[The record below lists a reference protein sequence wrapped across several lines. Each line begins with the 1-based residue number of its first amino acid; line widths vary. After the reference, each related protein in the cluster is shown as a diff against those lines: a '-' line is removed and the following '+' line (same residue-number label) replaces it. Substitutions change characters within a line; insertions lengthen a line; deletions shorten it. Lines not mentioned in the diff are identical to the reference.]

1 MIITGK
7 NGKKFKIKMVY
18 STNNNQAQQKSTYN
32 KIILVD
38 STSNFENIKNFF
50 KQENNLLIISFDYKS
65 HKKLES
71 ENIPHQL
78 SDDYITDSQCKII
91 QDYVYK
97 FTYWYFEK
105 DFSKFLEYREINL
118 GRLYQDELLNFFVRF
133 LKKFKEIEIIFASNQ
148 NKEFLAENELF
159 DIIQFFTNST
169 LNLQKS
175 TKKFHSFPHEEM
187 RVNLKIAGYEKSLF
201 LSRDRY
207 LKLKKLADFLINN
220 MFNPKITDNT
230 KTKIL
235 FAEYNTERY
244 KELFLKSKKF
254 NAEIF
259 FYGKRRPAFWN
270 GSTLKTIRNSKCKII
285 TNHLI
290 YDNVAKHEEKLG
302 IKKMRTQLSELWK
315 KNSSLEKFFTFG
327 DFEVF
332 TLIKPVLVELIENR
346 LSHTIHEIELVNR
359 MFQKIR
365 FDFSVIIN
373 ELGFSEQIISCLSKT
388 HKVKCIHMQEGFHW
402 DTIAAHANLTS
413 QGAYLHDADTLA
425 VWGDIDRSISIENGG
440 IPSNKVRIIG
450 APRYDNLFN
459 SETKKQDYIL
469 LASSG
474 DPQPEEVNGI
484 RINKIEEYLTDIL
497 QISKIVRELDEE
509 VFIKLHPSPTQ
520 LMDLVELGKKIDPKI
535 TIVSHGEITSL
546 LPSAKLVISI
556 GMSSAIIEAL
566 ILKKPVIFI
575 PGIDYNWGDPSII
588 NEKGCLISS
597 INELKN
603 DLKGVLNNTK
613 LYAEQQNSS
622 RKYLSKL
629 ISHHGNASDEFYK
642 YLKNYTI

>member
-1 MIITGK
+1 ME
-7 NGKKFKIKMVY
+7 
-18 STNNNQAQQKSTYN
+18 

-50 KQENNLLIISFDYKS
+50 KKENNLSIISFDYKS
-65 HKKLES
+65 HKKLENG
-71 ENIPHQL
+71 NIPHQI
-78 SDDYITDSQCKII
+78 SDDYITDLQCKTI

-118 GRLYQDELLNFFVRF
+118 GRLFQDELLNFFVRF

-207 LKLKKLADFLINN
+207 LKLKKLTDFLINN

-413 QGAYLHDADTLA
+413 QGAYLHDADILA

-520 LMDLVELGKKIDPKI
+520 IIDLVKLGKTIDPKI

>member
-1 MIITGK
+1 ME
-7 NGKKFKIKMVY
+7 
-18 STNNNQAQQKSTYN
+18 

-50 KQENNLLIISFDYKS
+50 KKENNLSIISFDYKS
-65 HKKLES
+65 HKKLENG
-71 ENIPHQL
+71 NIPHQI
-78 SDDYITDSQCKII
+78 SDDYITDLQCKTI

-118 GRLYQDELLNFFVRF
+118 GRLFQDELLNFFVRF

-207 LKLKKLADFLINN
+207 LKLKKLSDFLINK

-302 IKKMRTQLSELWK
+302 IKKMQTQLSELWK

-440 IPSNKVRIIG
+440 IPSNKVKIIG

-597 INELKN
+597 ISELKD

-613 LYAEQQNSS
+613 LYTEQQNSS

>member
-1 MIITGK
+1 ME
-7 NGKKFKIKMVY
+7 
-18 STNNNQAQQKSTYN
+18 

-50 KQENNLLIISFDYKS
+50 KKENNLSIISFDYKS
-65 HKKLES
+65 HKKLENG
-71 ENIPHQL
+71 NIPHQI
-78 SDDYITDSQCKII
+78 SDDYITDLQCKTI

-118 GRLYQDELLNFFVRF
+118 GRLFQDELLNFFVRF

-207 LKLKKLADFLINN
+207 LKLKKLSDFLINK

-302 IKKMRTQLSELWK
+302 IKKMQTQLSELWK

-346 LSHTIHEIELVNR
+346 LSRTIHEIELVNR

-520 LMDLVELGKKIDPKI
+520 LMDLVELEKKIDPKI

>member
-1 MIITGK
+1 ME
-7 NGKKFKIKMVY
+7 
-18 STNNNQAQQKSTYN
+18 

-50 KQENNLLIISFDYKS
+50 KKENNLSIISFDYKS
-65 HKKLES
+65 HKKLENG
-71 ENIPHQL
+71 NIPHQI
-78 SDDYITDSQCKII
+78 SDDYITDLQCKTI

-118 GRLYQDELLNFFVRF
+118 GRLFQDELLNFFVRF

-207 LKLKKLADFLINN
+207 LKLKKLSDFLINK

-346 LSHTIHEIELVNR
+346 LSRTIHEIELVNR

-440 IPSNKVRIIG
+440 IPPNKVRIIG

-556 GMSSAIIEAL
+556 GISSAIIEAL

>member
-1 MIITGK
+1 ME
-7 NGKKFKIKMVY
+7 
-18 STNNNQAQQKSTYN
+18 

-50 KQENNLLIISFDYKS
+50 KKGNNLSIISFDYKS
-65 HKKLES
+65 HKKLENG
-71 ENIPHQL
+71 NIPHQI
-78 SDDYITDSQCKII
+78 SDDYITDLQCKTI

-118 GRLYQDELLNFFVRF
+118 GRLFQDELLNFFVRF

-207 LKLKKLADFLINN
+207 LKLKKLSDFLINN

-440 IPSNKVRIIG
+440 IPSNKVKIIG

-520 LMDLVELGKKIDPKI
+520 LMDLVELEKKIDPKI

>member
-1 MIITGK
+1 ME
-7 NGKKFKIKMVY
+7 
-18 STNNNQAQQKSTYN
+18 

-50 KQENNLLIISFDYKS
+50 KKGNNLSIISFDYKS
-65 HKKLES
+65 HKKLENG
-71 ENIPHQL
+71 NIPHQI
-78 SDDYITDSQCKII
+78 SDDYITDLQCKTI

-118 GRLYQDELLNFFVRF
+118 GRLFQDELLNFFVRF

-207 LKLKKLADFLINN
+207 LKLKKLSDFLINK

-346 LSHTIHEIELVNR
+346 LSRTIHEIELVNR

-484 RINKIEEYLTDIL
+484 RINKIEKYLTDIL

>member
-1 MIITGK
+1 ME
-7 NGKKFKIKMVY
+7 
-18 STNNNQAQQKSTYN
+18 

-50 KQENNLLIISFDYKS
+50 KKGNNLSIISFDYKS
-65 HKKLES
+65 HKKLENG
-71 ENIPHQL
+71 NIPHQI
-78 SDDYITDSQCKII
+78 SDDYITDLQCKTI

-118 GRLYQDELLNFFVRF
+118 GRLFQDELLNFFVRF

-207 LKLKKLADFLINN
+207 LKLKKLSDFLINK

-346 LSHTIHEIELVNR
+346 LSRTIHEIELVNR

-603 DLKGVLNNTK
+603 DLKGILNNTK

-642 YLKNYTI
+642 YLENYTI

>member
-1 MIITGK
+1 ME
-7 NGKKFKIKMVY
+7 
-18 STNNNQAQQKSTYN
+18 

-50 KQENNLLIISFDYKS
+50 KKGNNLSIISFDYKS
-65 HKKLES
+65 HKKLENG
-71 ENIPHQL
+71 NIPHQI
-78 SDDYITDSQCKII
+78 SDDYITDLQCKTI

-118 GRLYQDELLNFFVRF
+118 GRLFQDELLNFFVRF

-201 LSRDRY
+201 LSRNRY
-207 LKLKKLADFLINN
+207 LKLKKLSDFLINK
-220 MFNPKITDNT
+220 MFNPKITDNAE
-230 KTKIL
+230 TKIL

-270 GSTLKTIRNSKCKII
+270 ASTLKTIRNSKCKII

-315 KNSSLEKFFTFG
+315 KNSLLEKFFTFG
-327 DFEVF
+327 NFEVF
-332 TLIKPVLVELIENR
+332 SLIKPILVELIENR

-373 ELGFSEQIISCLSKT
+373 EIGFSEQIISSLSKT
-388 HKVKCIHMQEGFHW
+388 HNVKCIHMQEGFHW
-402 DTIAAHANLTS
+402 DTKAVNANLTS
-413 QGAYLHDADTLA
+413 KGAYLHNADKLA
-425 VWGDIDRSISIENGG
+425 VWGDIDRTISIENGG
-440 IPSNKVRIIG
+440 VPSNKVKIIG

-459 SETKKQDYIL
+459 SENKKQDYIL

-484 RINKIEEYLTDIL
+484 RIKKIEKYLTDIL
-497 QISKIVRELDEE
+497 QISKIVRDLDEE

-520 LMDLVELGKKIDPKI
+520 IMDLVELRKTIDPKI

-575 PGIDYNWGDPSII
+575 PGIDYNWGEPSII
-588 NEKGCLISS
+588 TEKGCLISS

-603 DLKGVLNNTK
+603 DLEGILNDTK
-613 LYAEQQNSS
+613 RYSEQQTSS
-622 RKYLSKL
+622 QKYLSKL

-642 YLKNYTI
+642 YLENYTV

>member
-1 MIITGK
+1 ME
-7 NGKKFKIKMVY
+7 
-18 STNNNQAQQKSTYN
+18 

-50 KQENNLLIISFDYKS
+50 KKENNLSIISFDYKS
-65 HKKLES
+65 HKKLENG
-71 ENIPHQL
+71 NIPHQI
-78 SDDYITDSQCKII
+78 SDDYITDLQCKTI

-118 GRLYQDELLNFFVRF
+118 GRLFQDELLNFFVRF

-207 LKLKKLADFLINN
+207 LKLKKLTDFLINN

-346 LSHTIHEIELVNR
+346 LSRTIHEIELVNR

-459 SETKKQDYIL
+459 SETKKQNYIL

-497 QISKIVRELDEE
+497 QISKIVRDLDEE

-520 LMDLVELGKKIDPKI
+520 IMDLVELRKTIDPKI

>member
-1 MIITGK
+1 ME
-7 NGKKFKIKMVY
+7 
-18 STNNNQAQQKSTYN
+18 

-38 STSNFENIKNFF
+38 STSNFENIKNSF
-50 KQENNLLIISFDYKS
+50 KKENNLSIISFDYKS
-65 HKKLES
+65 HKKLEN

-78 SDDYITDSQCKII
+78 SDDYITDSQCKTI

-159 DIIQFFTNST
+159 DIVQFFTNSA

-175 TKKFHSFPHEEM
+175 IKKFHSFPHEEM
-187 RVNLKIAGYEKSLF
+187 RVNLKIGGYEKSLF

-207 LKLKKLADFLINN
+207 LKLKKLSDFLINN

-285 TNHLI
+285 TNQLI

-302 IKKMRTQLSELWK
+302 IKKMQKQLSELWK
-315 KNSSLEKFFTFG
+315 ENTSLEKFFTFG

-332 TLIKPVLVELIENR
+332 NLIKPVLVELIENR

-388 HKVKCIHMQEGFHW
+388 HKIKCVHMQEGFHW
-402 DTIAAHANLTS
+402 DTIPANANLTS

-425 VWGDIDRSISIENGG
+425 VWGDIDRTISIENGG
-440 IPSNKVRIIG
+440 VPSNKVKIIG

-484 RINKIEEYLTDIL
+484 RINKIEKYLTDIL

-520 LMDLVELGKKIDPKI
+520 LMDLVELGKTIDPKI
-535 TIVSHGEITSL
+535 TIASHGEITSL

-597 INELKN
+597 INELKS
-603 DLKGVLNNTK
+603 DLEGVLNNTK

-622 RKYLSKL
+622 QKYLSKL

-642 YLKNYTI
+642 YLKNYTIQE

>member
-1 MIITGK
+1 ME
-7 NGKKFKIKMVY
+7 
-18 STNNNQAQQKSTYN
+18 

-50 KQENNLLIISFDYKS
+50 KKENNLSIISFDYKS
-65 HKKLES
+65 HKKLENG
-71 ENIPHQL
+71 NIPHQI
-78 SDDYITDSQCKII
+78 SDDYITDLQCKTI

-118 GRLYQDELLNFFVRF
+118 GRLFQDELLNFFVRF

-207 LKLKKLADFLINN
+207 LKLKKLSDFLINK
-220 MFNPKITDNT
+220 MFSPKITDNT

-642 YLKNYTI
+642 YLENYTI

>member
-1 MIITGK
+1 ME
-7 NGKKFKIKMVY
+7 
-18 STNNNQAQQKSTYN
+18 

-50 KQENNLLIISFDYKS
+50 KKENNLSIISFDYKS
-65 HKKLES
+65 HKKLENG
-71 ENIPHQL
+71 NIPHQI
-78 SDDYITDSQCKII
+78 SDDYITDLQCKTI

-118 GRLYQDELLNFFVRF
+118 GRLFQDELLNFFVRF

-207 LKLKKLADFLINN
+207 LKLKKLTDFLINN

-302 IKKMRTQLSELWK
+302 IKKMQTQLSELWK

-597 INELKN
+597 ISELKD

-613 LYAEQQNSS
+613 LYTEQQNSS

>member
-1 MIITGK
+1 ME
-7 NGKKFKIKMVY
+7 
-18 STNNNQAQQKSTYN
+18 

-50 KQENNLLIISFDYKS
+50 KKENNLSIISFDYKS
-65 HKKLES
+65 HKKLENG
-71 ENIPHQL
+71 NIPHQI
-78 SDDYITDSQCKII
+78 SDDYITDLQCKTI

-118 GRLYQDELLNFFVRF
+118 GRLFQDELLNFFVRF

-207 LKLKKLADFLINN
+207 LKLKKLTDFLINN

-388 HKVKCIHMQEGFHW
+388 YKVKCIHMQEGFHW

-440 IPSNKVRIIG
+440 IPSNKVKIIG

-597 INELKN
+597 ISELKD

>member
-1 MIITGK
+1 ME
-7 NGKKFKIKMVY
+7 
-18 STNNNQAQQKSTYN
+18 

-50 KQENNLLIISFDYKS
+50 KKENNLSIISFDYKS
-65 HKKLES
+65 HKKLENG
-71 ENIPHQL
+71 NIPHQI
-78 SDDYITDSQCKII
+78 SDDYITDLQCKTI

-118 GRLYQDELLNFFVRF
+118 GRLFQDELLNFFVRF

-207 LKLKKLADFLINN
+207 LKLKKLSDFLINK

-315 KNSSLEKFFTFG
+315 KNSSLEKFFTFE

-520 LMDLVELGKKIDPKI
+520 LMDLVELEKKIDPKI

>member
-1 MIITGK
+1 ME
-7 NGKKFKIKMVY
+7 
-18 STNNNQAQQKSTYN
+18 

-50 KQENNLLIISFDYKS
+50 KKENNLSIISFDYKS
-65 HKKLES
+65 HKKLENG
-71 ENIPHQL
+71 NIPHQI
-78 SDDYITDSQCKII
+78 SDDYITDLQCKTI

-118 GRLYQDELLNFFVRF
+118 GRLFQDELLNFFVRF

-207 LKLKKLADFLINN
+207 LKLKKLSDFLINK

-346 LSHTIHEIELVNR
+346 LSRTIHEIELVNR

-425 VWGDIDRSISIENGG
+425 VCGDIDRSISIENGG

>member
-1 MIITGK
+1 ME
-7 NGKKFKIKMVY
+7 
-18 STNNNQAQQKSTYN
+18 

-50 KQENNLLIISFDYKS
+50 KKENNLSIISFDYKS
-65 HKKLES
+65 HKKLENG
-71 ENIPHQL
+71 NIPHQI
-78 SDDYITDSQCKII
+78 SDDYITDLQCKTI

-118 GRLYQDELLNFFVRF
+118 GRLFQDELLNFFVRF

-201 LSRDRY
+201 ISRDRY
-207 LKLKKLADFLINN
+207 LKLKKLSDFLINK

-346 LSHTIHEIELVNR
+346 LSRTIHEIELVNR

>member
-1 MIITGK
+1 ME
-7 NGKKFKIKMVY
+7 
-18 STNNNQAQQKSTYN
+18 

-50 KQENNLLIISFDYKS
+50 KKGNNLSIISFDYKS
-65 HKKLES
+65 HKKLENG
-71 ENIPHQL
+71 NIPHQI
-78 SDDYITDSQCKII
+78 SDDYITDLQCKTI

-118 GRLYQDELLNFFVRF
+118 GRLFQDELLNFFVRF

-207 LKLKKLADFLINN
+207 LKLKKLSDFLINK

-346 LSHTIHEIELVNR
+346 LSRTIHEIELVNR

-520 LMDLVELGKKIDPKI
+520 LMDLVELEKKIDPKI

>member
-1 MIITGK
+1 ME
-7 NGKKFKIKMVY
+7 
-18 STNNNQAQQKSTYN
+18 

-50 KQENNLLIISFDYKS
+50 KKENNLSIISFDYKS
-65 HKKLES
+65 HKKLENG
-71 ENIPHQL
+71 NIPHQI
-78 SDDYITDSQCKII
+78 SDDYITDLQCKTI

-118 GRLYQDELLNFFVRF
+118 GRLFQDELLNFFVRF

-207 LKLKKLADFLINN
+207 LKLKKLTDFLINN

-302 IKKMRTQLSELWK
+302 IKKMQTQLSELWK

-346 LSHTIHEIELVNR
+346 LSYTIHEIELVNR

>member
-1 MIITGK
+1 ME
-7 NGKKFKIKMVY
+7 
-18 STNNNQAQQKSTYN
+18 

-50 KQENNLLIISFDYKS
+50 KKGNNLSIISFDYKS
-65 HKKLES
+65 HKKLENG
-71 ENIPHQL
+71 NIPHQI
-78 SDDYITDSQCKII
+78 SDDYITDLQCKTI

-118 GRLYQDELLNFFVRF
+118 GRLFQDELLNFFVRF

-207 LKLKKLADFLINN
+207 LKLKKLTDFLINN

-346 LSHTIHEIELVNR
+346 LSRTIHEIELVNR

-497 QISKIVRELDEE
+497 QISKIVRDLDEE

-520 LMDLVELGKKIDPKI
+520 LMDLVELGRTIDPKI

-546 LPSAKLVISI
+546 LPSAKLVISVGI
-556 GMSSAIIEAL
+556 SSAIIEAL

-575 PGIDYNWGDPSII
+575 PGIDYNWGKPSVI

-597 INELKN
+597 ITELKN
-603 DLKGVLNNTK
+603 DLERILNNKK

-622 RKYLSKL
+622 QKYLSKL

>member
-1 MIITGK
+1 ME
-7 NGKKFKIKMVY
+7 
-18 STNNNQAQQKSTYN
+18 

-50 KQENNLLIISFDYKS
+50 KKENNLSIISFDYKS
-65 HKKLES
+65 HKKLENG
-71 ENIPHQL
+71 NIPHQI
-78 SDDYITDSQCKII
+78 SDDYITDLQCKTI

-118 GRLYQDELLNFFVRF
+118 GRLFQDELLNFFVRF

-207 LKLKKLADFLINN
+207 LKLKKLTDFLINN

-597 INELKN
+597 ISELKD

>member
-1 MIITGK
+1 ME
-7 NGKKFKIKMVY
+7 
-18 STNNNQAQQKSTYN
+18 

-50 KQENNLLIISFDYKS
+50 KKENNLSIISFDYKS
-65 HKKLES
+65 HKKLENG
-71 ENIPHQL
+71 NIPHQI
-78 SDDYITDSQCKII
+78 SDDYITDLQCKTI

-118 GRLYQDELLNFFVRF
+118 GRLFQDELLNFFVRF

-207 LKLKKLADFLINN
+207 LKLKKLSDFLINK
-220 MFNPKITDNT
+220 MFSPKITDNT

>member
-1 MIITGK
+1 ME
-7 NGKKFKIKMVY
+7 
-18 STNNNQAQQKSTYN
+18 

-50 KQENNLLIISFDYKS
+50 KKENNLSIISFDYKS
-65 HKKLES
+65 HKKLENG
-71 ENIPHQL
+71 NIPHQI
-78 SDDYITDSQCKII
+78 SDDYITDLQCKTI

-118 GRLYQDELLNFFVRF
+118 GRLFQDELLNFFVRF

-302 IKKMRTQLSELWK
+302 IKKMQTQLSELWK

-642 YLKNYTI
+642 YLENYTI

>member
-1 MIITGK
+1 ME
-7 NGKKFKIKMVY
+7 
-18 STNNNQAQQKSTYN
+18 
-32 KIILVD
+32 KIILID
-38 STSNFENIKNFF
+38 STSNFENTKNFF
-50 KQENNLLIISFDYKS
+50 KKENNLSIISFDYKS
-65 HKKLES
+65 HKKLENG
-71 ENIPHQL
+71 NIPHQI
-78 SDDYITDSQCKII
+78 SDDYITDLQCKTI

-118 GRLYQDELLNFFVRF
+118 GRLFQDELLNFFVRF

-207 LKLKKLADFLINN
+207 LKLKKLTDFLINN

-302 IKKMRTQLSELWK
+302 IKKMQIQLSELWK

-642 YLKNYTI
+642 YLENYTI

>member
-1 MIITGK
+1 ME
-7 NGKKFKIKMVY
+7 
-18 STNNNQAQQKSTYN
+18 

-50 KQENNLLIISFDYKS
+50 KKENNLSIISFDYKS
-65 HKKLES
+65 HKKLENG
-71 ENIPHQL
+71 NIPHQI
-78 SDDYITDSQCKII
+78 SDDYITDLQCKTI

-118 GRLYQDELLNFFVRF
+118 GRLFQDELLNFFVRF

-207 LKLKKLADFLINN
+207 LKLKKLTDFLINN

-346 LSHTIHEIELVNR
+346 LSRTIHEIELVNR

-642 YLKNYTI
+642 YLENYTI

>member
-1 MIITGK
+1 ME
-7 NGKKFKIKMVY
+7 
-18 STNNNQAQQKSTYN
+18 

-50 KQENNLLIISFDYKS
+50 KKENNLSIISFDYKS
-65 HKKLES
+65 HKKLENG
-71 ENIPHQL
+71 NIPHQI
-78 SDDYITDSQCKII
+78 SDDYITDLQCKTI

-118 GRLYQDELLNFFVRF
+118 GRLFQDELLNFFVRF

-207 LKLKKLADFLINN
+207 LKLKKLSDFLINK

-315 KNSSLEKFFTFG
+315 KNSLLEKFFTFG
-327 DFEVF
+327 NFEVF
-332 TLIKPVLVELIENR
+332 SLIKPILVELIENR

-373 ELGFSEQIISCLSKT
+373 EIGFSEQIISSLSKT
-388 HKVKCIHMQEGFHW
+388 HNVKCIHMQEGFHW
-402 DTIAAHANLTS
+402 DTKAVNANLTS
-413 QGAYLHDADTLA
+413 KGAYLHNADKLA
-425 VWGDIDRSISIENGG
+425 VWGDIDRTISIENGG
-440 IPSNKVRIIG
+440 VPSNKVKIIG

-459 SETKKQDYIL
+459 SENKKQDYIL

-484 RINKIEEYLTDIL
+484 RIKKIEKYLTDIL
-497 QISKIVRELDEE
+497 QISKIVRDLDEE

-520 LMDLVELGKKIDPKI
+520 IMDLVELRKTIDPKI

-575 PGIDYNWGDPSII
+575 PGIDYNWGEPSII
-588 NEKGCLISS
+588 TEKGCLISS

-603 DLKGVLNNTK
+603 DLEGILNDTK
-613 LYAEQQNSS
+613 RYSEQQTSS
-622 RKYLSKL
+622 QKYLSKL

-642 YLKNYTI
+642 YLENYTV

>member
-1 MIITGK
+1 ME
-7 NGKKFKIKMVY
+7 
-18 STNNNQAQQKSTYN
+18 

-50 KQENNLLIISFDYKS
+50 KKGNNLSIISFDYKS
-65 HKKLES
+65 HKKLENG
-71 ENIPHQL
+71 NIPHQI
-78 SDDYITDSQCKII
+78 SDDYITDLQCKTI

-118 GRLYQDELLNFFVRF
+118 GRLFQDELLNFFVRF

-207 LKLKKLADFLINN
+207 LKLKKLSDFLINK
-220 MFNPKITDNT
+220 MFSPKITDNT

-346 LSHTIHEIELVNR
+346 LSRTIHEIELVNR

-520 LMDLVELGKKIDPKI
+520 LMDLVELEKKIDPKI

>member
-1 MIITGK
+1 ME
-7 NGKKFKIKMVY
+7 
-18 STNNNQAQQKSTYN
+18 

-38 STSNFENIKNFF
+38 STSNFENIKNSF
-50 KQENNLLIISFDYKS
+50 KKENNLSIISFDYKS
-65 HKKLES
+65 HKKLEN
-71 ENIPHQL
+71 ENIPHQI
-78 SDDYITDSQCKII
+78 SDDYITDSQCKTI

-159 DIIQFFTNST
+159 DIIQFFTNSA

-175 TKKFHSFPHEEM
+175 IKKFHSFPHEEM
-187 RVNLKIAGYEKSLF
+187 RVNLKIGGYEKSLF

-207 LKLKKLADFLINN
+207 LKLKKLSDFLINN

-285 TNHLI
+285 TNQLI

-302 IKKMRTQLSELWK
+302 IKKMQKQLSELWK
-315 KNSSLEKFFTFG
+315 ENTSLEKFFTFG

-332 TLIKPVLVELIENR
+332 NLIKPVLIELIENR

-388 HKVKCIHMQEGFHW
+388 HKIKCVHMQEGFHW
-402 DTIAAHANLTS
+402 DTIPANANLTS

-425 VWGDIDRSISIENGG
+425 VWGDIDRTISIENGG
-440 IPSNKVRIIG
+440 VPSNKVKIIG

-484 RINKIEEYLTDIL
+484 RINKIEKYLTDIL

-520 LMDLVELGKKIDPKI
+520 LMDLVELGKTIDPKI
-535 TIVSHGEITSL
+535 TIASHGEITSL

-597 INELKN
+597 INELKS
-603 DLKGVLNNTK
+603 DLEEVLNNTK

-622 RKYLSKL
+622 QKYLSKL
-629 ISHHGNASDEFYK
+629 ISHQGNASDEFYK
-642 YLKNYTI
+642 YLKNYTIQE

>member
-1 MIITGK
+1 ME
-7 NGKKFKIKMVY
+7 
-18 STNNNQAQQKSTYN
+18 

-50 KQENNLLIISFDYKS
+50 KKENNLSIISFDYKS
-65 HKKLES
+65 HKKLENG
-71 ENIPHQL
+71 NIPHQI
-78 SDDYITDSQCKII
+78 SDDYITDLQCKTI

-118 GRLYQDELLNFFVRF
+118 GRLFQDELLNFFVRF

-207 LKLKKLADFLINN
+207 LKLKKLSDFLINN

-302 IKKMRTQLSELWK
+302 IKKMQTQLSELWK

-440 IPSNKVRIIG
+440 IPSNKVKIIG

>member
-1 MIITGK
+1 ME
-7 NGKKFKIKMVY
+7 
-18 STNNNQAQQKSTYN
+18 

-50 KQENNLLIISFDYKS
+50 KKENNLSIISFDYKS
-65 HKKLES
+65 HKKLENG
-71 ENIPHQL
+71 NIPHQI
-78 SDDYITDSQCKII
+78 SDDYITDLQCKTI

-118 GRLYQDELLNFFVRF
+118 GRLFQDELLNFFVRF

-207 LKLKKLADFLINN
+207 LKLKKLSDFLINN

-302 IKKMRTQLSELWK
+302 IKKMQTQLSELWK

-388 HKVKCIHMQEGFHW
+388 YKVKCIHMQEGFHW

-440 IPSNKVRIIG
+440 VPSNKVKIIG

-597 INELKN
+597 ISELKD

-613 LYAEQQNSS
+613 LYTEQQNSS

>member
-1 MIITGK
+1 ME
-7 NGKKFKIKMVY
+7 
-18 STNNNQAQQKSTYN
+18 

-38 STSNFENIKNFF
+38 STSNFENIKNSF
-50 KQENNLLIISFDYKS
+50 KKENNLSIISFDYKS
-65 HKKLES
+65 HKKLEN
-71 ENIPHQL
+71 ENIPHQI
-78 SDDYITDSQCKII
+78 SDDYITDSQCKTI

-105 DFSKFLEYREINL
+105 DFLKFLEYREINL

-159 DIIQFFTNST
+159 DIIQFFTNSA

-175 TKKFHSFPHEEM
+175 IKKFHSFPHEEM
-187 RVNLKIAGYEKSLF
+187 RVNLKIGGYEKSLF

-207 LKLKKLADFLINN
+207 LKLKKLSDFLINN

-285 TNHLI
+285 TNQLI

-302 IKKMRTQLSELWK
+302 IKKMQKQLSELWK
-315 KNSSLEKFFTFG
+315 ENTSLEKFFTFG

-332 TLIKPVLVELIENR
+332 NLIKPVLIELIENR

-388 HKVKCIHMQEGFHW
+388 HKIKCVHMQEGFHW
-402 DTIAAHANLTS
+402 DTIPANANLRS

-425 VWGDIDRSISIENGG
+425 VWGDIDRTISIENGG
-440 IPSNKVRIIG
+440 VPSNKVKIIG

-484 RINKIEEYLTDIL
+484 RINKIEKYLTDIL

-520 LMDLVELGKKIDPKI
+520 LMDLVELGKTIDPKI
-535 TIVSHGEITSL
+535 TIASHGEITSL

-597 INELKN
+597 INELKS
-603 DLKGVLNNTK
+603 DLEGVLNNTK

-622 RKYLSKL
+622 QKYLSKL

-642 YLKNYTI
+642 YLKNYTIQE

>member
-1 MIITGK
+1 ME
-7 NGKKFKIKMVY
+7 
-18 STNNNQAQQKSTYN
+18 

-50 KQENNLLIISFDYKS
+50 KKGNNLSIISFDYKS
-65 HKKLES
+65 HKKLENG
-71 ENIPHQL
+71 NIPHQI
-78 SDDYITDSQCKII
+78 SDDYITDLQCKTI

-118 GRLYQDELLNFFVRF
+118 GRLFQDELLNFFVRF

-207 LKLKKLADFLINN
+207 LKLKKLSDFLINK

-327 DFEVF
+327 DFKVF

>member
-1 MIITGK
+1 ME
-7 NGKKFKIKMVY
+7 
-18 STNNNQAQQKSTYN
+18 

-50 KQENNLLIISFDYKS
+50 KKGNNLSIISFDYKS
-65 HKKLES
+65 HKKLENG
-71 ENIPHQL
+71 NIPHQI
-78 SDDYITDSQCKII
+78 SDDYITDLQCKTI

-118 GRLYQDELLNFFVRF
+118 GRLFQDELLNFFVRF

-207 LKLKKLADFLINN
+207 LKLKKLSDFLINK

-346 LSHTIHEIELVNR
+346 LSRTIHEIELVNR

-520 LMDLVELGKKIDPKI
+520 LMDLVELGRTIDPKI

-546 LPSAKLVISI
+546 LPSAKLVISVGI
-556 GMSSAIIEAL
+556 SSAIIEAL

-575 PGIDYNWGDPSII
+575 PGIDYNWGKPSVI

-597 INELKN
+597 ITELKN
-603 DLKGVLNNTK
+603 DLERILNNKK

-622 RKYLSKL
+622 QKYLSKL

>member
-1 MIITGK
+1 ME
-7 NGKKFKIKMVY
+7 
-18 STNNNQAQQKSTYN
+18 

-50 KQENNLLIISFDYKS
+50 KKENNLSIISFDYKS
-65 HKKLES
+65 HKKLENG
-71 ENIPHQL
+71 NIPHQI
-78 SDDYITDSQCKII
+78 SDDYITDLQCKTI

-118 GRLYQDELLNFFVRF
+118 GRLFQDELLNFFVRF

-207 LKLKKLADFLINN
+207 LKLKKLSDFLINK

-290 YDNVAKHEEKLG
+290 YDNVTKHEEKLG

>member
-1 MIITGK
+1 ME
-7 NGKKFKIKMVY
+7 
-18 STNNNQAQQKSTYN
+18 

-50 KQENNLLIISFDYKS
+50 KKGNNLSIISFDYKS
-65 HKKLES
+65 HKKLENG
-71 ENIPHQL
+71 NIPHQI
-78 SDDYITDSQCKII
+78 SDDYITDLQCKTI

-118 GRLYQDELLNFFVRF
+118 GRLFQDELLNFFVRF

-207 LKLKKLADFLINN
+207 LKLKKLSDFLINK

-230 KTKIL
+230 KSKIL

-290 YDNVAKHEEKLG
+290 YDNVTKHEEKLG

-346 LSHTIHEIELVNR
+346 LSRTIHEIELVNR

-642 YLKNYTI
+642 YLENYTI

>member
-1 MIITGK
+1 ME
-7 NGKKFKIKMVY
+7 
-18 STNNNQAQQKSTYN
+18 

-50 KQENNLLIISFDYKS
+50 KKGNNLSIISFDYKS
-65 HKKLES
+65 HKKLENG
-71 ENIPHQL
+71 NIPHQI
-78 SDDYITDSQCKII
+78 SDDYITDLQCKTI

-118 GRLYQDELLNFFVRF
+118 GRLFQDELLNFFVRF

-207 LKLKKLADFLINN
+207 LKLKKLTDFLINN

>member
-1 MIITGK
+1 ME
-7 NGKKFKIKMVY
+7 
-18 STNNNQAQQKSTYN
+18 

-50 KQENNLLIISFDYKS
+50 KKENNLSIISFDYKS
-65 HKKLES
+65 HKKLENG
-71 ENIPHQL
+71 NIPHQI
-78 SDDYITDSQCKII
+78 SDDYITDLQCKTI

-118 GRLYQDELLNFFVRF
+118 GRLFQDELLNFFVRF

-207 LKLKKLADFLINN
+207 LKLKKLSDFLINK

-285 TNHLI
+285 TNQLI

-346 LSHTIHEIELVNR
+346 LSRTIHEIELVNR

-556 GMSSAIIEAL
+556 GISSAIIEAL